1 VSGHRSAS
9 FLFELEM
16 AWPPITAPEKQPE
29 KTLYL
34 AQF

>member
-16 AWPPITAPEKQPE
+16 AWPPITAPEKQPDE
-29 KTLYL
+29 GLDL
-34 AQF
+34 QNW